1 MSDSQTPEFETDN
14 GFLELIQPRDEK
26 YMEEL
31 EEDIFD
37 HGCRDA
43 VCVWGNTLIDGH
55 LRYSICKKWDIRFNI
70 RRLIFQSRDE
80 AEAYLCAEQLKRTD
94 LTSEYKKYLIGRLFR
109 ADMNAA
115 SAAFFKEHPEKQPNA
130 DGQISQKYVQKTEIA
145 TIIGKEYN
153 FGFSTVTK
161 YDVYARAL
169 DEIRAKGP
177 EITNRILNGN
187 LRVSHE
193 NVIELSRLP
202 IEDINGLKRLL
213 ESGSIDR
220 IGYSQLRHAV
230 EHRRYLQRP
239 DEHSEPAR
247 VAAAFRHG
255 GQADQRIFCIGGLI
269 AHNKKRLLHF
279 RLKRCATASFVIRAG
294 VPVPAPHS
302 APSNRRPC
310 GYFLP
315 RERVVRLWEGFKKR
329 LGLCR

>member
-26 YMEEL
+26 YIEEL

-37 HGCRDA
+37 HGCHDA
-43 VCVWGNTLIDGH
+43 VCVWGNILIDGH

-115 SAAFFKEHPEKQPNA
+115 SAAFLREHPEKQTNA

-177 EITNRILNGN
+177 EITNKILNGN

-220 IGYSQLRHAV
+220 IGYSQLRH
-230 EHRRYLQRP
+230 ELRWQRLPTGKPDYRRRRQERENAEAGIKQMPVTDP
-239 DEHSEPAR
+239 DAELTSLKFTIPSWSKTISRTMELTDFPSTSASAR
-247 VAAAFRHG
+247 QEVKTQLVNLTRK
-255 GQADQRIFCIGGLI
+255 I
-269 AHNKKRLLHF
+269 NRLLKQLEEDSDD
-279 RLKRCATASFVIRAG
+279 R
-294 VPVPAPHS
+294 
-302 APSNRRPC
+302 
-310 GYFLP
+310 
-315 RERVVRLWEGFKKR
+315 
-329 LGLCR
+329 

>member
-1 MSDSQTPEFETDN
+1 MNDSQTPEFETDN

-26 YMEEL
+26 YIEEL

-37 HGCRDA
+37 HGCHDA
-43 VCVWGNTLIDGH
+43 VCVWGNILIDGH

-80 AEAYLCAEQLKRTD
+80 AEVYLCAEQLKRTD

-115 SAAFFKEHPEKQPNA
+115 STAFLREHPDKQTNA

-177 EITNRILNGN
+177 EITNKILNGN

-220 IGYSQLRHAV
+220 IGYSQLRH
-230 EHRRYLQRP
+230 ELRWQRLPTGKPDYRRRERENAEAGIKQMPVTDP
-239 DEHSEPAR
+239 DAELTSLKFTIPSWSKTISRTMELTDFPSTSASAR
-247 VAAAFRHG
+247 QEVKTQLVNLTRK
-255 GQADQRIFCIGGLI
+255 I
-269 AHNKKRLLHF
+269 NRLLKQLEEDSDD
-279 RLKRCATASFVIRAG
+279 R
-294 VPVPAPHS
+294 
-302 APSNRRPC
+302 
-310 GYFLP
+310 
-315 RERVVRLWEGFKKR
+315 
-329 LGLCR
+329 